1 MGLASQVDRAAQ
13 DAAGQLFVSGGMV
26 ELIVEAVPYQM
37 KDPDALFWL
46 LFNFHSWSADPQ
58 ESHSPSRASIPN
70 QLSSRAVKA
79 GTYDGLREVLPCLRV
94 RPGLAVLQPTDV
106 PT

>member
-1 MGLASQVDRAAQ
+1 MGLASQIDRAAQ

-70 QLSSRAVKA
+70 QLSARAVKA
-79 GTYDGLREVLPCLRV
+79 GTYD
-94 RPGLAVLQPTDV
+94 
-106 PT
+106 